1 MTRTTPLLPRS
12 EDAPYFLAPQ
22 HGPRPL
28 PLFLAHLW
36 RESENDP
43 VLRQK
48 ALTGLRLYQRA
59 KRPETTHL
67 HSVSAQRGAARLL
80 HPYRAQKSAACA
92 TVLVPS
98 LINPPHILDMG
109 GDMSLM
115 RYLAERGHDPWL
127 MDWGTPAD
135 EDRDMDLGAH
145 ITQRL
150 LPLLAQIDGPVIL
163 VGYCLGG
170 TMALAAARMIGAQG
184 AATIA
189 SPWHFGA
196 YPDED
201 RALIARIWAETK
213 PLCERLGYMPME
225 VLQSGFWALDTA
237 RTVRKYAAF
246 ADMEP
251 GGAAH
256 QAFLAVEDWANDGP
270 PLSFAAAREL
280 FEDLYGADLTGEG
293 RWSVGG
299 EIVDP
304 ASLPCPSLS
313 IRSMTDRIVPAAA
326 SPTLADEHGSTL
338 GHVGMIVSRHAPQQ
352 IWLILSQWLSENG
365 G

>member
-1 MTRTTPLLPRS
+1 M
-12 EDAPYFLAPQ
+12 
-22 HGPRPL
+22 
-28 PLFLAHLW
+28 
-36 RESENDP
+36 
-43 VLRQK
+43 
-48 ALTGLRLYQRA
+48 YQGA
-59 KRPETTHL
+59 KRPERAQL
-67 HSVSAQRGAARLL
+67 HSVSAQCGAARLL
-80 HPYRAQKSAACA
+80 HPHRAQNSAACA

-115 RYLAERGHDPWL
+115 RYLSERGHDPWL
-127 MDWGTPAD
+127 VDWGTPAD

-150 LPLLAQIDGPVIL
+150 LPLLAQVDRPVIL

-170 TMALAAARMIGAQG
+170 TMALAAAQMARAHA

-201 RALIARIWAETK
+201 RALITRIWTEAK
-213 PLCERLGYMPME
+213 PLCERLGYVPME

-246 ADMEP
+246 TDMEP
-251 GGAAH
+251 GSAAH
-256 QAFLAVEDWANDGP
+256 DAFLAVEDWANDGP
-270 PLSFAAAREL
+270 PLTFAAAREL
-280 FEDLYGADLTGEG
+280 FEDLYGANLTGEG
-293 RWSVGG
+293 RWSVSGG
-299 EIVDP
+299 VVDP
-304 ASLPCPSLS
+304 ANLPCPTLS

-326 SPTLADEHGSTL
+326 SPTLAEEHSSSL

-352 IWLILSQWLSENG
+352 IWFRLSQWLSENG